1 VSLTPDPSPGRGEGS
16 ADCEICER
24 YVPRYNESNPYFVA
38 ELETGW
44 AVLGDNQLY
53 RGYTIFASK
62 TCVPELH
69 ELAPEVRSRFL
80 DEMALVAEAVFRAFA
95 PRKLNYELLG
105 NSVSHLH
112 WHIFPRY
119 EDDPSPRGP
128 VWNNPA
134 FVDAER
140 KTVLNDAELAK
151 LRDAVRRELTTL
163 R

>member
-1 VSLTPDPSPGRGEGS
+1 VSAG
-16 ADCEICER
+16 CEICER
-24 YVPRYNESNPYFVA
+24 YVPRYNENNPYFIA
-38 ELETGW
+38 ELESGW

-62 TCVPELH
+62 PCVAELH
-69 ELAPEVRSRFL
+69 ELAPNVRSLFL
-80 DEMALVAEAVFRAFA
+80 DEMAHVAEAVFRAFA
-95 PRKLNYELLG
+95 PLKLNYELLG

-119 EDDPSPRGP
+119 DNDPNPQWP

-134 FVDAER
+134 FADATR
-140 KTVLNDAELAK
+140 KVVPDPPDLAD
-151 LRDAVRRELTTL
+151 LRDAVRREMADP